1 MLNAVKFLF
10 YLLHTAF
17 GGVVPSLL
25 DKVIV
30 IFDAISPHLS
40 FLYDQT
46 VFISRTFYLLIEMN
60 EVTNLQEQYQQA
72 ICQSCS
78 ITSMIVVSD
87 YL

>member
-1 MLNAVKFLF
+1 MSIICSGEG
-10 YLLHTAF
+10 TASKLYSF
-17 GGVVPSLL
+17 PAS

>member
-1 MLNAVKFLF
+1 MKDSYIDCVK
-10 YLLHTAF
+10 TASKLYSF
-17 GGVVPSLL
+17 PAS